1 MNTFNMKN
9 ITLATL
15 ATSALALGACS
26 SSDDATT
33 TDQMA
38 SDANTTDSTDAGQ
51 AVTETGTETTGSDA
65 TSNQGSGAQF
75 DTAAIVSA
83 LEGAGYQCTND
94 DCMKEENGLH
104 LDIDVEHDSV
114 DTQVEVI
121 QDGDIE
127 AGWTTILNDLES
139 ALGDFGFGG
148 QTFTD
153 IRSWAE
159 SNAAEREVRQN
170 FGDYEVKIENDTDD
184 RNPERSLDIE
194 HIHS

>member
-139 ALGDFGFGG
+139 ALGDFDFGG
-148 QTFTD
+148 QTFID

>member
-139 ALGDFGFGG
+139 ALGDFDFGG

-194 HIHS
+194 HIRS

>member
-127 AGWTTILNDLES
+127 AGWITILNDLES
-139 ALGDFGFGG
+139 ALGDFDFGG

-170 FGDYEVKIENDTDD
+170 FGHYEVKIENDTDD